1 MNWIETPESSNLER
15 FGYDSSDMVLRVEF
29 KSGGTYDYFDV
40 PESIFEQMQA
50 APSRGSFL
58 AQNIKGVYRYA
69 RV

>member
-1 MNWIETPESSNLER
+1 MEWIETPESSNLER
-15 FGYDSSDMVLRVEF
+15 FGYESSSMVLQVVF

-40 PESIFEQMQA
+40 PEQTFEGMKA
-50 APSRGSFL
+50 APSRGSYL

>member
-1 MNWIETPESSNLER
+1 MEWIETPESSNLMG
-15 FGYDSSDMVLRVEF
+15 FGYEPSNMVLRVEF
-29 KSGGTYDYFDV
+29 KSGGTYEYFDV
-40 PESIFEQMQA
+40 PERIFEDMKA